1 MVGVRFSGP
10 NGRTGDSFSEKLI
23 DLGHTL
29 PNPVGTR
36 IESAIS
42 DNFFLSCTDAT
53 LAKKSARKTSDNETP
68 TSSVP
73 RTSSRM
79 KGVDASAI
87 RWDDS
92 QVEAETHRLGT
103 EIWNQLSRRR
113 ASMFERRW
121 WDDRILSAAMAD
133 ESLKVQMFRFVDVLP
148 RLKTH
153 RDVTRHLQE
162 YFLEVKEH
170 LPFAIEMVRF
180 GIEHLSPDSVL
191 SRALAY
197 NARSNATRMAR
208 RFIAGTSVSEVL
220 SAITALRTQ
229 GFAFTLDLLG
239 EAVISE
245 AEAEAY
251 QASYLEL
258 IDGLAPIVNAWP
270 ENAQTD
276 FDHEGAIPRVNVSV
290 KLSALVSHFRPM
302 DVVGTS
308 NAVKERLRPL
318 LRKARERQAYVH
330 VDMEQ
335 YSYKNLTL
343 DIFKQTLMEEEFR
356 DWSDVGIVVQAY
368 LPDAERD
375 LAGLLEWSRN
385 RGTPVWIRLVKGAYW
400 DYETVV
406 AHSRNWP
413 TPVFQEKWESD
424 DSYERLTKTLLENYT
439 LLRPAFGSHNLRS
452 LSYAVAC
459 ARQLQVPEGA
469 FELQMLYGM
478 AEEQA
483 RVFSESGHRVRI
495 YTPFGQ
501 LMPGMAYL
509 VRRLLEN
516 TSNDSFLRQSY
527 DENVKIEDLL
537 MKPADVAQKTA
548 RKKPFPLPEFVNEAV
563 ADFSLEEVR
572 DAMLAALETVG
583 DELGEEYPIVI
594 GGKAIHARPMMI
606 SRNPSNKKQVVGR
619 VAAGNVDDAVLAID
633 TARRAFSAWSRT
645 EVQYRSEYLE
655 LMANE
660 MRQRRFE
667 LAAWQ
672 VIECGKPWAEA
683 DGDVCEA
690 IDFCRYYA
698 QQMRS
703 LDAPQQRDLPG
714 EENRYFYRARG
725 VVVVIAPW
733 NFPLAILAGMTA
745 AALVTGNTVV
755 MKPAEQSSVVAMKFL
770 EIIQSS
776 GIPDGVVSFLPGVGE
791 EIGPELVGSPNVDCI
806 AFTGSRPVGLA
817 INEQAAASHISQ
829 VGVKHVIA
837 EMGGKNAIIVDS
849 DADLDEAVLGVSQ
862 SAFGYAGQKCSACSR
877 VIVLEDAYDEFLA
890 RLIEAAKSLKVG
902 PADDPAT
909 DIGPVID
916 EDSASRIQKFIE
928 IGETEGRLVLGGL
941 NPELAAKGYY
951 VGPHIFVDVL
961 PDAKIA
967 QQEIFGPV
975 LVVFKAKDMT
985 EALAIAN
992 GTDYALTGG
1001 CYSRSPANL
1010 KRVRQEFAVGNL
1022 YLNRPITGA
1031 LVGRQPFGG
1040 FKLSGIGSK
1049 AGGPDYLKHFLIPI
1063 NVTEN
1068 TLRRGFAPTTD
1079 VE

>member
-1 MVGVRFSGP
+1 VRFSGP
-10 NGRTGDSFSEKLI
+10 DGQTEESFSEKLI
-23 DLGHTL
+23 DLEHTL

-36 IESAIS
+36 IELALS

-73 RTSSRM
+73 RTSSRT

-103 EIWNQLSRRR
+103 EIWNQLSHRR

-220 SAITALRTQ
+220 SAITVLRTQ

-302 DVVGTS
+302 DVVGTT

-318 LRKARERQAYVH
+318 LRKAREQQAYLH
-330 VDMEQ
+330 FDMEQ

-343 DIFKQTLMEEEFR
+343 EIFKQTLMEEEFR

-495 YTPFGQ
+495 YTPFGE

-563 ADFSLEEVR
+563 ADFSREEVR

-683 DGDVCEA
+683 DGDICEA

-698 QQMRS
+698 QQMRG
-703 LDAPQQRDLPG
+703 LDTPQQMDLPG

-902 PADDPAT
+902 PAEDPAT

-916 EDSASRIQKFIE
+916 EDSANRIQKFIE
-928 IGETEGRLVLGGL
+928 IGETEGRLVLGGV

-1068 TLRRGFAPTTD
+1068 TLRRGFAPTAE